1 MEGNKIFGNLNVW
14 QYIEDIKLNIL
25 IEKDIKLVMPYM
37 KGRTNMGILEWMNI
51 YDDEWLLLHIFKQSN
66 IKI

>member
-37 KGRTNMGILEWMNI
+37 KGRTNMGILE
-51 YDDEWLLLHIFKQSN
+51 
-66 IKI
+66 